1 MERICHV
8 CFRQINFEKM
18 PKEAQRQEYLSVVP
32 ERFINAEMAHLN
44 KKLAN
49 AISDAENVLLWGPP
63 GVGKTYSLCALAKEL
78 IAAGFVCRRMN
89 YEMLCLLLRDTFKPN
104 SKNSEWDIIEPLVNC
119 DRLFIEDVGTT
130 KSIDSKESDFS
141 LRTLLV
147 LIDVRLERCR
157 PTYITSNKSVE
168 NLTKSFDA
176 RIGDRLSLYKVM
188 KMEGKSKRR

>member
-1 MERICHV
+1 
-8 CFRQINFEKM
+8 M
-18 PKEAQRQEYLSVVP
+18 PIDAQRQEFLSVVP
-32 ERFINAEMAHLN
+32 EKFIESDMSHLPG
-44 KKLAN
+44 KLA
-49 AISDAENVLLWGPP
+49 ITIRDAENVILWGPP

-78 IAAGFVCRRMN
+78 IAYGFICKRIN
-89 YEMLCLLLRDTFKPN
+89 YELLCLLLRDTFKPN
-104 SKNSEWDIIEPLVNC
+104 SRNSEWDIIEPLINC
-119 DRLFIEDVGTT
+119 DKLFIEDVGTT

-176 RIGDRLSLYKVM
+176 RIGDRLSLYTII
-188 KMEGKSKRR
+188 KMEGKSKRK